1 MERLENNL
9 KDEKRTE
16 DEEFLSNSLLVV
28 SLVSSVLTGLVCL
41 VLNFILSFKL
51 KKYQR
56 ALLFLVPGL
65 ILLAIRFFMGGL
77 ATETIFEIPLVK
89 ELYSIFETFKA
100 TFHPKGSWNFLTTF
114 TLLSNGL
121 SLTFF
126 GLFVSTQ
133 ESTQQQQ
140 LDEIRKDEET
150 KHQKSLSSDK
160 VLDTKSRAHLF
171 AIGTTGSG
179 KTANIL
185 RYVENS
191 IKNGQPTIIVDG
203 KGGTKEHDLATISQK
218 LAEKYGRTVYL
229 VNQSDL
235 SNTDPYNPFSGL
247 SATEVKDML
256 VSMSEWES
264 DHYKNLAS
272 RYWQIM
278 LSVMID
284 NNITPTFENII
295 LFSEPEKFLQVL
307 DEIKKRGQID
317 DERYLKAVNIANS
330 EAGKQAE
337 ISISRSAVVYE
348 GDGAKLFGDRLGFNM
363 RSAFEENAVV
373 IVLLN
378 EFSYGDFARSTGQ
391 LVLEDIKSLISR
403 LLSGEYE
410 EQETLLV
417 LEELGVYVNNGIEGL
432 LNRSRSAG
440 VKTIVSM
447 QTTADVDKENPDL
460 TRQIIGNCNDFMIMR
475 VTDQYSAETMAKLI
489 GTEKGIQKTSRTSEG
504 ISTGESS
511 NKLVDQFKISPNEI
525 KKSYRRFLEFITQ
538 KRNQMRLN
546 ASRLNLSKFK
556 VEKIIS

>member
-1 MERLENNL
+1 MDRLENNL
-9 KDEKRTE
+9 KDEKATKE
-16 DEEFLSNSLLVV
+16 EEFLSNFLF
-28 SLVSSVLTGLVCL
+28 LVSFIFSVVIGAVCF
-41 VLNFILSFKL
+41 VSDWILELKF

-56 ALLFLVPGL
+56 GL
-65 ILLAIRFFMGGL
+65 IFLGVGAFLLVIRYFIGGL
-77 ATETIFEIPLVK
+77 AAETLFEIPVVK
-89 ELYSIFETFKA
+89 ELYSIINSIKA
-100 TFHPKGSWNFLTTF
+100 LNFDSIKDYSWVLKV
-114 TLLSNGL
+114 TLLSSGL
-121 SLTFF
+121 SFFTYGLAVLTQPK
-126 GLFVSTQ
+126 TQ
-133 ESTQQQQ
+133 KEE

-150 KHQKSLSSDK
+150 KHQKSLPSDK

-203 KGGTKEHDLATISQK
+203 KGGTKEHDLATVSQK
-218 LAEKYGRTVYL
+218 LAKKYGRKVYL
-229 VNQSDL
+229 INQSDL
-235 SNTDPYNPFSGL
+235 SNTDPYNPFSDL

-278 LSVMID
+278 LSIMID
-284 NNITPTFENII
+284 NNITPIFENII
-295 LFSEPEKFLQVL
+295 LFSDPENFLKVL
-307 DEIKKRGQID
+307 DELKTRGQID

-348 GDGAKLFGDRLGFNM
+348 GDGARLFGDRFGFNM

-378 EFSYGDFARSTGQ
+378 EFSYGDFARSTGH

-403 LLSGEYE
+403 LLKGEYAE
-410 EQETLLV
+410 KETLLI
-417 LEELGVYVNNGIEGL
+417 LEELGVYVNDGIEGL

-460 TRQIIGNCNDFMIMR
+460 TRQIIGNCNDFMVMR
-475 VTDQYSAETMAKLI
+475 VTDQDSAETMAKLI

-504 ISTGESS
+504 INTGESS
-511 NKLVDQFKISPNEI
+511 NKLVDQFRVSPNEI
-525 KKSYRRFLEFITQ
+525 KNFPSLFGIYYTKNKPNEVKRFKTKFI
-538 KRNQMRLN
+538 
-546 ASRLNLSKFK
+546 
-556 VEKIIS
+556 KI

>member
-9 KDEKRTE
+9 KDEKATKE
-16 DEEFLSNSLLVV
+16 EEFLSNFLF
-28 SLVSSVLTGLVCL
+28 LVSFIFSVIVGAVC
-41 VLNFILSFKL
+41 FISDWILELKF

-56 ALLFLVPGL
+56 GL
-65 ILLAIRFFMGGL
+65 IFLGVGAFLLAIRYFLGGL
-77 ATETIFEIPLVK
+77 TVESLFEIPVVK
-89 ELYSIFETFKA
+89 ELYSIINSLKAFNFESIKDW
-100 TFHPKGSWNFLTTF
+100 SWVLKV
-114 TLLSNGL
+114 TLLSSGL
-121 SLTFF
+121 SFFTYGLAVLTQPK
-126 GLFVSTQ
+126 TQ
-133 ESTQQQQ
+133 KEE

-150 KHQKSLSSDK
+150 KHQKSLPSDK
-160 VLDTKSRAHLF
+160 VLDMRSRAHLF

-185 RYVENS
+185 RYVENA

-203 KGGTKEHDLATISQK
+203 KGGTKEHDLATVSQK

-235 SNTDPYNPFSGL
+235 SNTDPYNPFSDL

-278 LSVMID
+278 LSIMID
-284 NNITPTFENII
+284 NNITPTFEKII
-295 LFSEPEKFLQVL
+295 LFSEPENFLKVL
-307 DEIKKRGQID
+307 DELKKREQID

-348 GDGAKLFGDRLGFNM
+348 GDGSKLFGDHLGFNM

-403 LLSGEYE
+403 LLKGEYADK
-410 EQETLLV
+410 ETLLV
-417 LEELGVYVNNGIEGL
+417 LEELGVYVNDGIEGL

-475 VTDQYSAETMAKLI
+475 VTDQESAETMAKLI

-504 ISTGESS
+504 VGTGESS
-511 NKLVDQFKISPNEI
+511 NKLVDQFRISPNEI
-525 KKSYRRFLEFITQ
+525 KNFPSLFGIYYTKNKPNEVKRFKT
-538 KRNQMRLN
+538 
-546 ASRLNLSKFK
+546 KFVK
-556 VEKIIS
+556 V

>member
-1 MERLENNL
+1 MERLENNF

-16 DEEFLSNSLLVV
+16 DEEFLSNSLVIM
-28 SLVSSVLTGLVCL
+28 SLVSSILTGLVCL
-41 VLNFILSFKL
+41 VFDYILSFKL

-56 ALLFLVPGL
+56 ALLFLIPGL
-65 ILLAIRFFMGGL
+65 ILLAIRFFWGGFT
-77 ATETIFEIPLVK
+77 AETIFEIPIVK
-89 ELYSIFETFKA
+89 ELYSIIKTYIA
-100 TFHPKGSWNFLTTF
+100 TFQPKGSLDFLTTF

-185 RYVENS
+185 RYVESS

-203 KGGTKEHDLATISQK
+203 KGGTKEHDLATVSQK

-348 GDGAKLFGDRLGFNM
+348 GDGAKLFGDRFGFNM

-378 EFSYGDFARSTGQ
+378 EFSYKDFARSTGQ

-417 LEELGVYVNNGIEGL
+417 LEELGVYVNDGIEGL

-475 VTDQYSAETMAKLI
+475 VTDQDSAETMAKLI

-504 ISTGESS
+504 MSTGESS
-511 NKLVDQFKISPNEI
+511 NKLVDQFRISPNEI
-525 KKSYRRFLEFITQ
+525 KNFPSLFGVYYTKNKPNEIKRFKT
-538 KRNQMRLN
+538 
-546 ASRLNLSKFK
+546 KF
-556 VEKIIS
+556 VRI

>member
-9 KDEKRTE
+9 RDEKATE
-16 DEEFLSNSLLVV
+16 NEEFLSNFFLIV
-28 SLVSSVLTGLVCL
+28 SFVSSVIVVAVC
-41 VLNFILSFKL
+41 FILDWILERQF

-56 ALLFLVPGL
+56 GL
-65 ILLAIRFFMGGL
+65 IFLGVGAVLLVIRYFLGGL
-77 ATETIFEIPLVK
+77 TAETLLEIPLF
-89 ELYSIFETFKA
+89 SIIKAFDLESIKNWSWLFKI
-100 TFHPKGSWNFLTTF
+100 
-114 TLLSNGL
+114 TLLSSGL
-121 SLTFF
+121 SIFSY
-126 GLFVSTQ
+126 GLFVLTQ
-133 ESTQQQQ
+133 PKTQKDE

-150 KHQKSLSSDK
+150 KHNKSLPSDK
-160 VLDTKSRAHLF
+160 VLDMRSRAHLF

-191 IKNGQPTIIVDG
+191 IKKGQPTIIVDG
-203 KGGTKEHDLATISQK
+203 KGGTKEHDLATVSQK
-218 LAEKYGRTVYL
+218 LAKKYGRKVYL
-229 VNQSDL
+229 INQSDL
-235 SNTDPYNPFSGL
+235 SNTDPYNPFSDL

-278 LSVMID
+278 LSIMIEY
-284 NNITPTFENII
+284 NIITTFESII
-295 LFSEPEKFLQVL
+295 LFSEPKNFLKVL
-307 DEIKKRGQID
+307 DEIKKSGEID
-317 DERYLKAVNIANS
+317 DEKYRKAVNIANS

-348 GDGAKLFGDRLGFNM
+348 GDGSKLFGDRDHLGFNM

-403 LLSGEYE
+403 LLKGEYE

-460 TRQIIGNCNDFMIMR
+460 TRQIIGNCNDFMVMR
-475 VTDQYSAETMAKLI
+475 VVDQESAETMAKLI

-504 ISTGESS
+504 IGTGESS
-511 NKLVDQFKISPNEI
+511 NKLVEQFRISPNEI
-525 KKSYRRFLEFITQ
+525 KNFPSLYGIYYTKNKPNEVKRFKTKFI
-538 KRNQMRLN
+538 
-546 ASRLNLSKFK
+546 
-556 VEKIIS
+556 KI

>member
-9 KDEKRTE
+9 KEEKATK
-16 DEEFLSNSLLVV
+16 DEEFLSNFFLIV
-28 SLVSSVLTGLVCL
+28 SVISSVIVVAVCF
-41 VLNFILSFKL
+41 VLDWILERQF

-56 ALLFLVPGL
+56 GL
-65 ILLAIRFFMGGL
+65 IFLGVGAFLLVIRYFIGGL
-77 ATETIFEIPLVK
+77 TTETLLEIPLLK
-89 ELYSIFETFKA
+89 ELYSSLKAFNFSIKDWSWLFKI
-100 TFHPKGSWNFLTTF
+100 
-114 TLLSNGL
+114 TLLSGGL
-121 SLTFF
+121 SIFSY
-126 GLFVSTQ
+126 GLFVLTQ
-133 ESTQQQQ
+133 PQTQKEE
-140 LDEIRKDEET
+140 LDEIRKDEDT
-150 KHQKSLSSDK
+150 KHEKSLPSDK
-160 VLDTKSRAHLF
+160 VLDTRSRAHLF

-191 IKNGQPTIIVDG
+191 IKNGQPTIIIDG
-203 KGGTKEHDLATISQK
+203 KGGTKEHDLATVSQK
-218 LAEKYGRTVYL
+218 LAKKYGREVYL

-235 SNTDPYNPFSGL
+235 SNTDLYNPFSDL

-278 LSVMID
+278 LSIMIE
-284 NNITPTFENII
+284 NGITPTFESII
-295 LFSEPEKFLQVL
+295 LFSEPENFLQVL
-307 DEIKKRGQID
+307 DELKKRGQID

-348 GDGAKLFGDRLGFNM
+348 GDGAKLFGDRFGFNM
-363 RSAFEENAVV
+363 RSAFKENAVV

-403 LLSGEYE
+403 LLKGEYE

-417 LEELGVYVNNGIEGL
+417 LEELGVYVNDGIEGL

-460 TRQIIGNCNDFMIMR
+460 TRQIIGNCNDFLIMR
-475 VTDQYSAETMAKLI
+475 VTDQDSAETMAKLI

-504 ISTGESS
+504 IGTGESS
-511 NKLVDQFKISPNEI
+511 NKLVDQFRISPNEI
-525 KKSYRRFLEFITQ
+525 KNFPSLFGIYYTKNKPNEVKRFKTKFI
-538 KRNQMRLN
+538 
-546 ASRLNLSKFK
+546 K
-556 VEKIIS
+556 V

>member
-9 KDEKRTE
+9 KDEKETKE
-16 DEEFLSNSLLVV
+16 EEFLSNFLFFV
-28 SLVSSVLTGLVCL
+28 SFIFSVIVGAVC
-41 VLNFILSFKL
+41 FISDWILELKF

-56 ALLFLVPGL
+56 GL
-65 ILLAIRFFMGGL
+65 IFLGVGAFLLVIRYFLGGL
-77 ATETIFEIPLVK
+77 TAETLFEIPVVK
-89 ELYSIFETFKA
+89 ELYSIINSLKA
-100 TFHPKGSWNFLTTF
+100 LNFDSIKDYSWVLKV
-114 TLLSNGL
+114 TLLSSGL
-121 SLTFF
+121 SFFTYGLAVLTQPR
-126 GLFVSTQ
+126 TQ
-133 ESTQQQQ
+133 KEE

-150 KHQKSLSSDK
+150 KHQKSLPSDK
-160 VLDTKSRAHLF
+160 VLDMRSRAHLF

-203 KGGTKEHDLATISQK
+203 KGGTKEHDLATVAQK
-218 LAEKYGRTVYL
+218 LAKKYGREVYL

-235 SNTDPYNPFSGL
+235 SNTDPYNPFSDL

-278 LSVMID
+278 LSIMID
-284 NNITPTFENII
+284 NDITPTFEKII
-295 LFSEPEKFLQVL
+295 LFSEPENFLQVL
-307 DEIKKRGQID
+307 DELKKSEQID

-348 GDGAKLFGDRLGFNM
+348 GDGSKIFGDHWGFNV

-403 LLSGEYE
+403 LLRGEYE

-475 VTDQYSAETMAKLI
+475 VTDQDSAETMAKLI
-489 GTEKGIQKTSRTSEG
+489 GTEKGIQKTSRTTEG

-511 NKLVDQFKISPNEI
+511 NKLVDQFRVSPNEI
-525 KKSYRRFLEFITQ
+525 KNFPSLFGIYYTKNRPNEVKRFKT
-538 KRNQMRLN
+538 
-546 ASRLNLSKFK
+546 KF
-556 VEKIIS
+556 VKI

>member
-1 MERLENNL
+1 MERLDNNL
-9 KDEKRTE
+9 KDEKATE
-16 DEEFLSNSLLVV
+16 NEEFLSNFFFLV
-28 SLVSSVLTGLVCL
+28 SFVSSVIIGAVCFISGL
-41 VLNFILSFKL
+41 ILEHKF

-56 ALLFLVPGL
+56 GL
-65 ILLAIRFFMGGL
+65 IFLGVGAFLLVIRFFLGGL
-77 ATETIFEIPLVK
+77 TVETLLEIPILK
-89 ELYSIFETFKA
+89 ELYSILNSLKAFNFETIKETIKDWSWIFKI
-100 TFHPKGSWNFLTTF
+100 
-114 TLLSNGL
+114 TLLSSGL
-121 SLTFF
+121 SLFTY
-126 GLFVSTQ
+126 GLAVLTQ
-133 ESTQQQQ
+133 PQTQKEE

-150 KHQKSLSSDK
+150 KHQKSLPSDK

-203 KGGTKEHDLATISQK
+203 KGGTKEHDLATVTQK
-218 LAEKYGRTVYL
+218 LAKKYGRKVYL

-235 SNTDPYNPFSGL
+235 SDTDPYNPFSDL

-278 LSVMID
+278 LSIMIEH
-284 NNITPTFENII
+284 NIRTTFESII
-295 LFSEPEKFLQVL
+295 LFSQPENFLQVL
-307 DEIKKRGQID
+307 DELKKSGQIK
-317 DERYLKAVNIANS
+317 DEQYRKAVNIANS

-348 GDGAKLFGDRLGFNM
+348 GDGSKLFGDHLGFNM
-363 RSAFEENAVV
+363 RSAFKKNAVV

-403 LLSGEYE
+403 LLKGEYE

-417 LEELGVYVNNGIEGL
+417 LEELGVYVNDGIEGL
-432 LNRSRSAG
+432 LNRSRTAG
-440 VKTIVSM
+440 IKTIVSM
-447 QTTADVDKENPDL
+447 QTTADVDKVNPDL
-460 TRQIIGNCNDFMIMR
+460 TRQIIGNCNDFMVMR
-475 VTDQYSAETMAKLI
+475 VTDQDSAETMAKLI

-504 ISTGESS
+504 FNTGESS
-511 NKLVDQFKISPNEI
+511 NKLVDQFRISPNEI
-525 KKSYRRFLEFITQ
+525 KNFPSLFGIYYTKNKPNEVKRFKT
-538 KRNQMRLN
+538 
-546 ASRLNLSKFK
+546 KF
-556 VEKIIS
+556 VKI

>member
-1 MERLENNL
+1 MDRLENNL
-9 KDEKRTE
+9 RDEKATKE
-16 DEEFLSNSLLVV
+16 EEFLSNFLF
-28 SLVSSVLTGLVCL
+28 LVSFIFSVVIGAVCF
-41 VLNFILSFKL
+41 VSDWILELKF

-56 ALLFLVPGL
+56 GL
-65 ILLAIRFFMGGL
+65 IFLGVGAFLLVIRYFIGGL
-77 ATETIFEIPLVK
+77 AAETLFEIPVVK
-89 ELYSIFETFKA
+89 ELYSIINSIKA
-100 TFHPKGSWNFLTTF
+100 LNFDSIKDYSWVLKV
-114 TLLSNGL
+114 TLLSSGL
-121 SLTFF
+121 SFF
-126 GLFVSTQ
+126 TYGLAVLSQPKTQ
-133 ESTQQQQ
+133 KEE

-150 KHQKSLSSDK
+150 KHQKSLPSDK

-218 LAEKYGRTVYL
+218 LAKKYGRKVYL
-229 VNQSDL
+229 INQSDL
-235 SNTDPYNPFSGL
+235 SNTDPYNPFSDL

-278 LSVMID
+278 LSIMID
-284 NNITPTFENII
+284 NNITPIFENII
-295 LFSEPEKFLQVL
+295 LFSEPENFLKVL
-307 DEIKKRGQID
+307 DELKTRGQID

-348 GDGAKLFGDRLGFNM
+348 GDGAKLFGDRFGFNM

-403 LLSGEYE
+403 LLKGEYE

-417 LEELGVYVNNGIEGL
+417 LEELGVYVNDGIEGL

-447 QTTADVDKENPDL
+447 QTIADVDKENPDL
-460 TRQIIGNCNDFMIMR
+460 TRQIIGNCNDFMVMR
-475 VTDQYSAETMAKLI
+475 VVDQESAETMAKLI

-504 ISTGESS
+504 IGTGESS
-511 NKLVDQFKISPNEI
+511 NKLVDQFRISPNEI
-525 KKSYRRFLEFITQ
+525 KNFPSLFGIYYTKNKPNEVKRFKTKFI
-538 KRNQMRLN
+538 
-546 ASRLNLSKFK
+546 K
-556 VEKIIS
+556 V

>member
-9 KDEKRTE
+9 KDEKATK
-16 DEEFLSNSLLVV
+16 DEEYLSDSLFFV
-28 SLVSSVLTGLVCL
+28 S
-41 VLNFILSFKL
+41 FILSLPTGAVCFILDLILRLKF

-56 ALLFLVPGL
+56 GLIFLSIGA
-65 ILLAIRFFMGGL
+65 ILLAVRYFMGGL
-77 ATETIFEIPLVK
+77 IAETIFEIPIAR
-89 ELYSIFETFKA
+89 ELYNIIDNLKNTFRFKA
-100 TFHPKGSWNFLTTF
+100 SWDWLATL
-114 TLLSNGL
+114 TLLSSGL
-121 SLTFF
+121 SSFAY
-126 GLFVSTQ
+126 GLFVLTQ
-133 ESTQQQQ
+133 VRTQQEE

-203 KGGTKEHDLATISQK
+203 KGGTKEHDLATVSQE
-218 LAEKYGRTVYL
+218 LAKKYGRTVYL
-229 VNQSDL
+229 INQSDI
-235 SNTDPYNPFSGL
+235 SNTSSYNPFSDL

-284 NNITPTFENII
+284 NNITPTFEKII
-295 LFSEPEKFLQVL
+295 LFSEPENFLKVL
-307 DEIKKRGQID
+307 DELKKSEQID

-348 GDGAKLFGDRLGFNM
+348 GDGAKLFGDHWGFNM
-363 RSAFEENAVV
+363 RSAFEANAVV

-403 LLSGEYE
+403 LLKGEYAE
-410 EQETLLV
+410 KETLLV
-417 LEELGVYVNNGIEGL
+417 LEELGVYVNDGIEGL

-525 KKSYRRFLEFITQ
+525 KNLPSLFGIYYTKEKPNEVKRFKTKFI
-538 KRNQMRLN
+538 
-546 ASRLNLSKFK
+546 
-556 VEKIIS
+556 KI

>member
-203 KGGTKEHDLATISQK
+203 KGGTKEHDLATILQK

-525 KKSYRRFLEFITQ
+525 KNLPSLFGIYYTKEKPNEVKRFKTKFI
-538 KRNQMRLN
+538 
-546 ASRLNLSKFK
+546 K
-556 VEKIIS
+556 V

>member
-9 KDEKRTE
+9 KDEKATKE
-16 DEEFLSNSLLVV
+16 EEFLSNFLF
-28 SLVSSVLTGLVCL
+28 LVSFIFSVVIGVVC
-41 VLNFILSFKL
+41 FISDWILELKF

-56 ALLFLVPGL
+56 GL
-65 ILLAIRFFMGGL
+65 IFLGVGAFLLVIRYFLGSL
-77 ATETIFEIPLVK
+77 TVETLFEIPVVK
-89 ELYSIFETFKA
+89 ELYSIINSIKA
-100 TFHPKGSWNFLTTF
+100 LNFDSIKDYSWVLKV
-114 TLLSNGL
+114 TLLSSGL
-121 SLTFF
+121 SFF
-126 GLFVSTQ
+126 TYGLAVLSQPKTQ
-133 ESTQQQQ
+133 KEE
-140 LDEIRKDEET
+140 LDEIRRDEET

-203 KGGTKEHDLATISQK
+203 KGGTKEHDLATVAQK
-218 LAEKYGRTVYL
+218 LAKKYGREVYL

-235 SNTDPYNPFSGL
+235 SNTDPYNPFSDL

-278 LSVMID
+278 LSIMID
-284 NNITPTFENII
+284 NNITPTFEKII
-295 LFSEPEKFLQVL
+295 LFSEPENFLQVL
-307 DEIKKRGQID
+307 DELKKSEQID

-348 GDGAKLFGDRLGFNM
+348 GDGSKIFGDHWGFNV

-403 LLSGEYE
+403 LLKGEYE

-417 LEELGVYVNNGIEGL
+417 LEELGVYVNDGIEGL

-447 QTTADVDKENPDL
+447 QTIADVDKENPDL

-475 VTDQYSAETMAKLI
+475 VVDQESAETMAKLI

-504 ISTGESS
+504 INTGESS
-511 NKLVDQFKISPNEI
+511 NKLVDQFRVSPNEI
-525 KKSYRRFLEFITQ
+525 KNFPSLFGIYYTKNKPNEVKRFKTKFI
-538 KRNQMRLN
+538 
-546 ASRLNLSKFK
+546 
-556 VEKIIS
+556 KI

>member
-1 MERLENNL
+1 MERLDNNL
-9 KDEKRTE
+9 KDEKATE
-16 DEEFLSNSLLVV
+16 NEEFLSNFFFLV
-28 SLVSSVLTGLVCL
+28 SFVSSVIIGVVCFISGL
-41 VLNFILSFKL
+41 ILEHKF

-56 ALLFLVPGL
+56 GL
-65 ILLAIRFFMGGL
+65 IFLGVGAFLLVIRFFLGGL
-77 ATETIFEIPLVK
+77 SVEALLEIPILK
-89 ELYSIFETFKA
+89 ELYSILNSLKAFNFETIKETIKDWSWIFKI
-100 TFHPKGSWNFLTTF
+100 
-114 TLLSNGL
+114 TLLSSGL
-121 SLTFF
+121 SFFTYGLAVLTQPQ
-126 GLFVSTQ
+126 TQ
-133 ESTQQQQ
+133 KEE

-150 KHQKSLSSDK
+150 KHQKSLTSDK
-160 VLDTKSRAHLF
+160 VLDMKSRAHLF

-203 KGGTKEHDLATISQK
+203 KGGTKEHDLATVTQK
-218 LAEKYGRTVYL
+218 LAKKYGRKVYL
-229 VNQSDL
+229 VNQSNL
-235 SNTDPYNPFSGL
+235 SKTDPYNPFSDL

-256 VSMSEWES
+256 VSMSVWES

-278 LSVMID
+278 LSIMIEH
-284 NNITPTFENII
+284 NIRTTFESII
-295 LFSEPEKFLQVL
+295 LFSQPENFLQVL
-307 DEIKKRGQID
+307 DELKKSGQIK
-317 DERYLKAVNIANS
+317 DEQYRKAVNIANS

-348 GDGAKLFGDRLGFNM
+348 GDGSKLFADHLGFNM
-363 RSAFEENAVV
+363 RSAFKENAVI

-403 LLSGEYE
+403 LLRGEYE

-475 VTDQYSAETMAKLI
+475 VTDQDSAETMAKLI
-489 GTEKGIQKTSRTSEG
+489 GTEKGIQKTSRTTEG

-511 NKLVDQFKISPNEI
+511 NKLVDQFRVSPNEVKNFPSLFGI
-525 KKSYRRFLEFITQ
+525 YYTKNRPNEVKRFKT
-538 KRNQMRLN
+538 
-546 ASRLNLSKFK
+546 KF
-556 VEKIIS
+556 VKI

>member
-9 KDEKRTE
+9 KDEKATE
-16 DEEFLSNSLLVV
+16 DEEFLSNFFFLV
-28 SLVSSVLTGLVCL
+28 SFVSSVIIGAVC
-41 VLNFILSFKL
+41 FISSWILERKF

-56 ALLFLVPGL
+56 GL
-65 ILLAIRFFMGGL
+65 IFLGVGSFLLVIRYFLGGL
-77 ATETIFEIPLVK
+77 TTETLLEIPLLK
-89 ELYSIFETFKA
+89 EIYSIINSIKIKAFNFESIKNW
-100 TFHPKGSWNFLTTF
+100 SWLLKI
-114 TLLSNGL
+114 TLLSSGL
-121 SLTFF
+121 SMFSY
-126 GLFVSTQ
+126 GLGVLSQPKTQ
-133 ESTQQQQ
+133 IEE

-150 KHQKSLSSDK
+150 KHQKSLPSNK

-203 KGGTKEHDLATISQK
+203 KGGTKEHDLATVSRK
-218 LAEKYGRTVYL
+218 LAKKYGRKVYL

-235 SNTDPYNPFSGL
+235 SNTNPYNPFSDL

-278 LSVMID
+278 LSIMID
-284 NNITPTFENII
+284 NNITPIFENII
-295 LFSEPEKFLQVL
+295 LFSDPENFLKVL
-307 DEIKKRGQID
+307 DELKTRGQID

-348 GDGAKLFGDRLGFNM
+348 GDGSKLFGDRFGFNM
-363 RSAFEENAVV
+363 RSAFKENAVI

-475 VTDQYSAETMAKLI
+475 VTDQDSAETMAKLI

-504 ISTGESS
+504 INTGESS
-511 NKLVDQFKISPNEI
+511 NKLVDQFRISPNEI
-525 KKSYRRFLEFITQ
+525 KNFPSLFGVYYTKNKPNEVKRFKTKFI
-538 KRNQMRLN
+538 
-546 ASRLNLSKFK
+546 K
-556 VEKIIS
+556 V

>member
-9 KDEKRTE
+9 QDEKRTE

-77 ATETIFEIPLVK
+77 AAETIFEIPIAK
-89 ELYSIFETFKA
+89 ELYSIFETLKS
-100 TFHPKGSWNFLTTF
+100 TFHLKASWDFLTTF

-133 ESTQQQQ
+133 ESTQKQQ

-185 RYVENS
+185 RYVESS

-203 KGGTKEHDLATISQK
+203 KGGTKEHDLATVSQK

-284 NNITPTFENII
+284 NHITPTFENII
-295 LFSEPEKFLQVL
+295 LFSEPENFLQVL

-348 GDGAKLFGDRLGFNM
+348 GDGAKLFGDRFGFNM

-475 VTDQYSAETMAKLI
+475 VTDQDSAETMAKLI

-504 ISTGESS
+504 MNTGESS
-511 NKLVDQFKISPNEI
+511 NKLVDQFRISPNEI
-525 KKSYRRFLEFITQ
+525 KNFPSLFGIYYTKNRPNEVKRFKT
-538 KRNQMRLN
+538 
-546 ASRLNLSKFK
+546 KF
-556 VEKIIS
+556 VKI

>member
-9 KDEKRTE
+9 KDEKATK
-16 DEEFLSNSLLVV
+16 DEEYLSFSLFALSFV
-28 SLVSSVLTGLVCL
+28 LSVIAGVVCL
-41 VLNFILSFKL
+41 VLDIILGFKF
-51 KKYQR
+51 KKNQR
-56 ALLFLVPGL
+56 GLIFLGVGA
-65 ILLAIRFFMGGL
+65 ILLAIRYFLGGL
-77 ATETIFEIPLVK
+77 TTETLFEIPLVK
-89 ELYSIFETFKA
+89 ELYSIIDTLKTTFHFKA
-100 TFHPKGSWNFLTTF
+100 SWSWLTTL
-114 TLLSNGL
+114 TLFSIGL
-121 SLTFF
+121 STFSYGLSTLTQPK
-126 GLFVSTQ
+126 TQ
-133 ESTQQQQ
+133 EEE

-150 KHQKSLSSDK
+150 KHQKSSSSDK
-160 VLDTKSRAHLF
+160 VLDTRSRAHLF

-203 KGGTKEHDLATISQK
+203 KGGTKEHDLATVSQE
-218 LAEKYGRTVYL
+218 LAKKYGRTVYL
-229 VNQSDL
+229 INQSDI
-235 SNTDPYNPFSGL
+235 SNTSSYNPFSDL
-247 SATEVKDML
+247 SATEVKDMI

-264 DHYKNLAS
+264 DHYKNLAG

-284 NNITPTFENII
+284 NDITPTFENII
-295 LFSEPEKFLQVL
+295 LFSEPEKFLELL
-307 DEIKKRGQID
+307 DEIKTKGQID
-317 DERYLKAVNIANS
+317 DEQYRKAINIANG

-348 GDGAKLFGDRLGFNM
+348 GDGAKLFGDRWGFNM
-363 RSAFEENAVV
+363 RSAFEANAVV

-403 LLSGEYE
+403 LLKGEYAE
-410 EQETLLV
+410 KETLLV

-447 QTTADVDKENPDL
+447 QTTADVDKVNPDL

-475 VTDQYSAETMAKLI
+475 VTDQDSAETMAKLI

-504 ISTGESS
+504 VGTGESS
-511 NKLVDQFKISPNEI
+511 NKLVDQFRVSPNEI
-525 KKSYRRFLEFITQ
+525 KNFPSLYGIYYTKNKPNEVKRFKTKFI
-538 KRNQMRLN
+538 R
-546 ASRLNLSKFK
+546 
-556 VEKIIS
+556 I

>member
-9 KDEKRTE
+9 REEKATE
-16 DEEFLSNSLLVV
+16 NEEFLSNFFLIV
-28 SLVSSVLTGLVCL
+28 SFVSSVIVVAVC
-41 VLNFILSFKL
+41 FILDWILERQF

-56 ALLFLVPGL
+56 GL
-65 ILLAIRFFMGGL
+65 IFLGVGAVLLVIRYFLGGL
-77 ATETIFEIPLVK
+77 TAETLLEIPL
-89 ELYSIFETFKA
+89 LSIIKAFDLESIKNWSWLFKI
-100 TFHPKGSWNFLTTF
+100 
-114 TLLSNGL
+114 TLLSSGL
-121 SLTFF
+121 SIFSY
-126 GLFVSTQ
+126 GLFVLTQ
-133 ESTQQQQ
+133 PKTQKEE

-150 KHQKSLSSDK
+150 KHNKSLPSDK
-160 VLDTKSRAHLF
+160 VLDMRSRAHLF

-191 IKNGQPTIIVDG
+191 IKKGQPTIIVDG
-203 KGGTKEHDLATISQK
+203 KGGTKEHDLATVSQK
-218 LAEKYGRTVYL
+218 LAKKYGRKVYL
-229 VNQSDL
+229 INQSDL
-235 SNTDPYNPFSGL
+235 SNTDSYNPFSDL

-278 LSVMID
+278 LSIMIKY
-284 NNITPTFENII
+284 NIRITFESII
-295 LFSEPEKFLQVL
+295 LFSEPENFLKVL
-307 DEIKKRGQID
+307 DELKKSEQID
-317 DERYLKAVNIANS
+317 DERYRKAVNIANS

-348 GDGAKLFGDRLGFNM
+348 GDGAKLFGDHWGFNM

-440 VKTIVSM
+440 VKTIVSV

-460 TRQIIGNCNDFMIMR
+460 TRQIIGNCNDFMVMR
-475 VTDQYSAETMAKLI
+475 VTDQDSAETMAKLI

-504 ISTGESS
+504 INTGESS
-511 NKLVDQFKISPNEI
+511 NKLVDQFRISPNEI
-525 KKSYRRFLEFITQ
+525 KNFPSLFGIYYTKNKPNEIKRFKTKFI
-538 KRNQMRLN
+538 
-546 ASRLNLSKFK
+546 
-556 VEKIIS
+556 KI

>member
-1 MERLENNL
+1 MDRLENNL
-9 KDEKRTE
+9 RDEKATKE
-16 DEEFLSNSLLVV
+16 EEFLSNFLF
-28 SLVSSVLTGLVCL
+28 LVSFIFSVVIGAVCF
-41 VLNFILSFKL
+41 VSDWILELKF

-56 ALLFLVPGL
+56 GL
-65 ILLAIRFFMGGL
+65 IFLGVGAFLLVIRYFIGGL
-77 ATETIFEIPLVK
+77 AAETLFEIPVVK
-89 ELYSIFETFKA
+89 ELYSIINSIKA
-100 TFHPKGSWNFLTTF
+100 LNFDSIKDYSWVLKV
-114 TLLSNGL
+114 TLLSSGL
-121 SLTFF
+121 SFF
-126 GLFVSTQ
+126 TYGLAVLSQPKTQ
-133 ESTQQQQ
+133 KEE

-150 KHQKSLSSDK
+150 KHQKSLPSDK

-218 LAEKYGRTVYL
+218 LAKKYGRKVYL
-229 VNQSDL
+229 INQSDL
-235 SNTDPYNPFSGL
+235 SNTAPYNPFSDL

-278 LSVMID
+278 LSIMID
-284 NNITPTFENII
+284 NNITPIFENII
-295 LFSEPEKFLQVL
+295 LFSEPENFLKVL
-307 DEIKKRGQID
+307 DELKTRGQID

-348 GDGAKLFGDRLGFNM
+348 GDGAKLFGDRFGFNM

-403 LLSGEYE
+403 LLKGEYE

-417 LEELGVYVNNGIEGL
+417 LEELGVYVNDGIEGL

-447 QTTADVDKENPDL
+447 QTIADVDKENPDL

-475 VTDQYSAETMAKLI
+475 VVDQESAETMAKLI

-504 ISTGESS
+504 IGTGESS
-511 NKLVDQFKISPNEI
+511 NKLVDQFRVSPNEI
-525 KKSYRRFLEFITQ
+525 KNFPSLFGIYYTKNRPNEVKRFKTKFI
-538 KRNQMRLN
+538 
-546 ASRLNLSKFK
+546 
-556 VEKIIS
+556 KI

>member
-1 MERLENNL
+1 MDRLENNL
-9 KDEKRTE
+9 RDEKATKE
-16 DEEFLSNSLLVV
+16 EEFLSNFLF
-28 SLVSSVLTGLVCL
+28 LVSFIFSVVIGAVCF
-41 VLNFILSFKL
+41 VSDWILELKF

-56 ALLFLVPGL
+56 GL
-65 ILLAIRFFMGGL
+65 IFLGVGAFLLVIRYFIGGL
-77 ATETIFEIPLVK
+77 AAETLFEIPVVK
-89 ELYSIFETFKA
+89 ELYSIINSIKA
-100 TFHPKGSWNFLTTF
+100 LNFDSIKDYSWVLKV
-114 TLLSNGL
+114 TLLSSGL
-121 SLTFF
+121 SFF
-126 GLFVSTQ
+126 TYGLAVLSQPKTQ
-133 ESTQQQQ
+133 KEE

-150 KHQKSLSSDK
+150 KHQKSLPSDK
-160 VLDTKSRAHLF
+160 VLDTRSRAHLF

-203 KGGTKEHDLATISQK
+203 KGGTKEHDLATVSQK
-218 LAEKYGRTVYL
+218 LAKKYGRKVYL

-235 SNTDPYNPFSGL
+235 SNTDPYNPFSDL

-278 LSVMID
+278 LSIMIE
-284 NNITPTFENII
+284 NNITPIFENII
-295 LFSEPEKFLQVL
+295 LFSDPENFLKVL
-307 DEIKKRGQID
+307 DELKTRGQID

-348 GDGAKLFGDRLGFNM
+348 GDGAKLFGDRFGFNM
-363 RSAFEENAVV
+363 RSAFKENAVV

-403 LLSGEYE
+403 LLKGEYAE
-410 EQETLLV
+410 KETLLI
-417 LEELGVYVNNGIEGL
+417 LEELGVYVNDGIEGL

-475 VTDQYSAETMAKLI
+475 VTDQDSAETMAKLI

-504 ISTGESS
+504 IGTGESS
-511 NKLVDQFKISPNEI
+511 NKLVDQFRVSPNEI
-525 KKSYRRFLEFITQ
+525 KNFPSLFGIYYTKNKPNEVKRFKT
-538 KRNQMRLN
+538 
-546 ASRLNLSKFK
+546 KFVK
-556 VEKIIS
+556 V

>member
-525 KKSYRRFLEFITQ
+525 KNLPSLFGIYYTKEKPNEVKRFKTKFI
-538 KRNQMRLN
+538 
-546 ASRLNLSKFK
+546 K
-556 VEKIIS
+556 V